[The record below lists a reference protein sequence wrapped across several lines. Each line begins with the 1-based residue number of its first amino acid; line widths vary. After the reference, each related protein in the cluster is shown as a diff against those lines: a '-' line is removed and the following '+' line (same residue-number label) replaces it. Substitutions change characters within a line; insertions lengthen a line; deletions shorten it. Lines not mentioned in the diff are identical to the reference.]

1 MTFKNSPDEWS
12 RLAKFLKVP
21 SSYKNT
27 VRQIIYHL
35 TLFLASVI
43 IRKLCLYWDNY
54 LMITSMHWS
63 IVYLFLS
70 VIEKYLLNTY
80 YVPGTAV
87 NKISRTTKS
96 YIMADNA
103 SFIAT
108 QTDVI

>member
-1 MTFKNSPDEWS
+1 
-12 RLAKFLKVP
+12 
-21 SSYKNT
+21 
-27 VRQIIYHL
+27 
-35 TLFLASVI
+35 
-43 IRKLCLYWDNY
+43 
-54 LMITSMHWS
+54 MHWS